1 MRRTLKKF
9 TAPTLSPGSWWR
21 QCPAGYCNF
30 AHLNRRWWAGGTGLP
45 VPAFWSVLERENHTW
60 QGDGTQLRGRA
71 LERASPWGRPSR
83 GLHLVV
89 SAETSPTWS
98 KPGEASA
105 HGWPLRFGSHEE
117 EDSQREAG
125 GWVTPGSIC
134 GLQNSQGRWALLP
147 WSHQQRVASLGR
159 QPSYSLKHG
168 NKAFWEN
175 AVRMPLN
182 GPAVTSQLWGWLLD
196 LCFPSG
202 WSEGMCRGNFWGRYL
217 TLVSHLPA
225 NLASLL
231 CLCCLVASVYT
242 GLYHL
247 RGTLVCEL
255 EPNWPS
261 SEDRWGVPLSMGRQ
275 AVGRQTGEF
284 TPGVTSGVGPAQG
297 SVCCT
302 PNRG

>member
-1 MRRTLKKF
+1 MGWRDR
-9 TAPTLSPGSWWR
+9 AP
-21 QCPAGYCNF
+21 CPCFLECAG
-30 AHLNRRWWAGGTGLP
+30 
-45 VPAFWSVLERENHTW
+45 ERESHLAGRW
-60 QGDGTQLRGRA
+60 HSAQGQSSGASLSLRETESWTPPGGVCRDLTYLIEARRSQRPWLATQVWISWGGRLTKRG
-71 LERASPWGRPSR
+71 WGLGDSR
-83 GLHLVV
+83 EHLW
-89 SAETSPTWS
+89 AP
-98 KPGEASA
+98 KLPGEVGSA
-105 HGWPLRFGSHEE
+105 PLI
-117 EDSQREAG
+117 
-125 GWVTPGSIC
+125 P
-134 GLQNSQGRWALLP
+134 P
-147 WSHQQRVASLGR
+147 QRVASPGR

-202 WSEGMCRGNFWGRYL
+202 WSKGMCRGNFWGRYL

-231 CLCCLVASVYT
+231 CPRCLVASVYT

-247 RGTLVCEL
+247 WGTLVCEL

-297 SVCCT
+297 SVRCT